1 MDGRQDRYLRES
13 EEDAATR
20 RFLES
25 AAAEAL
31 GPFIAASGSWDCF
44 FTGTYD
50 PRKRNGAVQRILG
63 VDVAPRVSRWKA
75 LRDAAW
81 LVEFASELV
90 GRPVAGVIA
99 VEPHLD
105 RSYHLHGLLALGGA
119 RQAYLEALTWRWLEK
134 KGFCRFDRPRGI
146 DEVCSYTA
154 KYLVGREADIWFSPG
169 LINNG

>member
-1 MDGRQDRYLRES
+1 MSWQEDEKDFMNTSRRELCLVAQD
-13 EEDAATR
+13 
-20 RFLES
+20 
-25 AAAEAL
+25 AL
-31 GPFIAASGSWDCF
+31 GPFIAAARSWDCF

-50 PRKRNGAVQRILG
+50 PRKRNGAIERILG

-105 RSYHLHGLLALGGA
+105 RSYHLHGLLDLGGA
-119 RQAYLEALTWRWLEK
+119 RKAYLEALTWRWEHE
-134 KGFCRFDRPRGI
+134 KGFCRFDRPRSG
-146 DEVCSYTA
+146 DDVCSYTA
-154 KYLVGREADIWFSPG
+154 KYLVGPETDVWFSPG
-169 LINNG
+169 LI

>member
-1 MDGRQDRYLRES
+1 MSWQEDERDFVNESRRELKG
-13 EEDAATR
+13 EAHG
-20 RFLES
+20 
-25 AAAEAL
+25 AL
-31 GPFIAASGSWDCF
+31 GPFIGSLRPWDCF

-50 PRKRNGAVQRILG
+50 PRRRNGQVERVLG
-63 VDVAPRVSRWKA
+63 VDIAPRVSRWKA

-105 RSYHLHGLLALGGA
+105 CSYHLHGLLDLGSGRKA
-119 RQAYLEALTWRWLEK
+119 DLEALSWRWSEQ

-154 KYLVGREADIWFSPG
+154 KYLVGPDTDIWFSPG
-169 LINNG
+169 LI